1 MSKTFPQESSE
12 TFFNLKSLHYAEQ
25 KDFTSVFQQSAL
37 KGTSKK
43 NMSLFGFSKQK
54 LFNTLP
60 PLLNK
65 LMGFIKKLLEKQ
77 FKESP

>member
-43 NMSLFGFSKQK
+43 NMSLLASQNRNFLTLSH
-54 LFNTLP
+54 LF
-60 PLLNK
+60 
-65 LMGFIKKLLEKQ
+65 
-77 FKESP
+77 